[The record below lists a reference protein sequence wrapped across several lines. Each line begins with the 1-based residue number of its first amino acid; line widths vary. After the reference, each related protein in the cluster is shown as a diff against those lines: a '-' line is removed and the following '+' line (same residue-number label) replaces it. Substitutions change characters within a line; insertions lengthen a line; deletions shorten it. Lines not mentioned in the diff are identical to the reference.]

1 MRMPPFGGGVFIAD
15 KSIWARSDHDR
26 VREEWAD
33 AIEARQIATC
43 HITVL
48 ELLYSARSQ
57 ADLEALEE
65 ELSVLRNIPVTA
77 SAYFA
82 ALQAMRELAAVSDG
96 FHRIPLPDYL
106 IAACAQD
113 TGLGVLH
120 YDAHFD
126 RLTQVIAFES
136 RWAAPRGDL
145 D

>member
-1 MRMPPFGGGVFIAD
+1 MPPFDGGVFIAD

-26 VREEWAD
+26 VRQEWAD
-33 AIEARQIATC
+33 AVEARQIVTC
-43 HITVL
+43 QVTVL

-57 ADLEALEE
+57 SELEALEE
-65 ELSVLRNIPVTA
+65 ELSVLRSVPVTA
-77 SAYFA
+77 SVCSA
-82 ALQAMRELAAVSDG
+82 ALEAMRELAAISDG
-96 FHRIPLPDYL
+96 FHRISLPDYL

-113 TGLGVLH
+113 AGLGVLH